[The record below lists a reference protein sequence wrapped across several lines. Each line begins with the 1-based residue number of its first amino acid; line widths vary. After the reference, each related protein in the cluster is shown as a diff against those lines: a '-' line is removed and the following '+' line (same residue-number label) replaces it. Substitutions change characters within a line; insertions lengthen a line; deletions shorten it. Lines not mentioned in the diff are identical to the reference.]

1 MGNEIEVVSNTAVQ
15 QTESQLAANDIIKLP
30 EGKKIDTQSDEFFA
44 VSVEVLPDNVK
55 NEVKALAQ
63 SQNVKYSRFEICLFT
78 LITVAIFAAAI
89 YWLLPAAPELKE
101 VSDDVRSKNSIIT
114 PVKVKLKESS
124 PEAKLLKE
132 MLDNYNAK
140 RYRECLQLL
149 PENVI
154 NEILA
159 DKNKLSLNAETLNC
173 FLNSI
178 NLANI
183 PAQEKQAY
191 IKPAIRISR
200 KLTELNPDSP
210 AWHLHRLCFEN
221 YDIVERKSFEN
232 IVTIKGENY
241 QNGIELGRLEDMV
254 KYLENIR
261 TKHWDKD
268 LQRQFDLMA
277 SKIYIA
283 CWLNHL
289 PYDDTHI
296 RRETNSNGFR
306 EREAAWKIINK
317 HSENSL
323 EFLDLKKFILTT
335 IKTMDT
341 WYRGYEINGI
351 KYYKAKHLDNMLQEI
366 AEDRKSLNKAK
377 QEKGL

>member
-1 MGNEIEVVSNTAVQ
+1 MGNEIEIVSNTAVQ

-191 IKPAIRISR
+191 IEPAIRISR

-306 EREAAWKIINK
+306 EREAAWEIITK
-317 HSENSL
+317 HSKNNL
-323 EFLDLKKFILTT
+323 EFLDLKEFILTK
-335 IKTMDT
+335 IKSMDT
-341 WYRGYEINGI
+341 WYRGYEIDGK
-351 KYYKAKHLDNMLQEI
+351 KYNRAKHLDDMLEKV
-366 AEDRKSLNKAK
+366 AETRKQLNN
-377 QEKGL
+377 

>member
-1 MGNEIEVVSNTAVQ
+1 MGNEIEIISNNAVQ
-15 QTESQLAANDIIKLP
+15 QTESKLAANDIIKLP
-30 EGKKIDTQSDEFFA
+30 EGKKIDTRSDEFFA
-44 VSVEVLPDNVK
+44 VSLEVLPDNVK

-78 LITVAIFAAAI
+78 LITVAIFTAAI

-114 PVKVKLKESS
+114 PVKVKQKKSS

-132 MLDNYNAK
+132 MLENYNAK
-140 RYRECLQLL
+140 RYLECLQLL

-159 DKNKLSLNAETLNC
+159 DKNRLSLNAETLNC
-173 FLNSI
+173 FFNSI

-183 PAQEKQAY
+183 PPQEKQAY
-191 IKPAIRISR
+191 IEQAIRFSR

-221 YDIVERKSFEN
+221 YDIVESNSYEN
-232 IVTIKGENY
+232 IVTTKGKKY
-241 QNGIELGRLEDMV
+241 QNGSELGRLQKMV

-261 TKHWDKD
+261 TKHWDED
-268 LQRQFDLMA
+268 LQQQFDLTA

-289 PYDDTHI
+289 PYDNTHI

-323 EFLDLKKFILTT
+323 KFLDLKKFILTT

-341 WYRGYEINGI
+341 WYRGYEIDGI
-351 KYYKAKHLDNMLQEI
+351 KYYRAKHLDDMLKEV
-366 AEDRKSLNKAK
+366 AETRKLLNN
-377 QEKGL
+377 